1 MNRRTLRRKPSDLKR
16 TLHSLNE
23 EEEIEAEVIMATVD
37 AEEAHMGILQ
47 SMEATEDAE
56 RGLLPLPQARKRHR
70 RDREP
75 ARPQGVGIGTAGTVK
90 PGHR

>member
-1 MNRRTLRRKPSDLKR
+1 MTS
-16 TLHSLNE
+16 
-23 EEEIEAEVIMATVD
+23 

-70 RDREP
+70 RDRVP
-75 ARPQGVGIGTAGTVK
+75 TGPQGVGIGTAGTVK